1 MGAVNL
7 YICYTLDR
15 WSRDL
20 DIDFVLGN
28 CLFGSE
34 KLTKNADPDKYK
46 YSGYGIG
53 FDSRSQFSFIDGSMG
68 KNVIVFGADMS
79 SSVHVDNNEK
89 DILILGEGPTLR
101 SDDTTLT
108 GEAKCPINFTQSN
121 RRLLLSLH
129 YNRSDSFLFVDATK
143 IYQFKAKDSEI
154 KKYPLSLGNVSKDF
168 TIDDM
173 KKPGLK
179 GKVNFV
185 LIIDLLI
192 LMKFQIS
199 III

>member
-15 WSRDL
+15 WPRYL

-34 KLTKNADPDKYK
+34 KLTKNANPDKYK
-46 YSGYGIG
+46 YSGYGIE

-79 SSVHVDNNEK
+79 SFVHVDNNEK
-89 DILILGEGPTLR
+89 DILILGEGPTLG

-108 GEAKCPINFTQSN
+108 GEAKYPIDFTQSN

-129 YNRSDSFLFVDATK
+129 YNGSDSFLFVDATK
-143 IYQFKAKDSEI
+143 IYQFQAKDSEI
-154 KKYPLSLGNVSKDF
+154 KKYTLNVGNVSKDF
-168 TIDDM
+168 TIDVM
-173 KKPGLK
+173 KKTGLK
-179 GKVNFV
+179 GKVNFF

-199 III
+199 IIM